1 MAAISYGSCDSILPA
16 VRALL
21 GDRVTTSAD
30 ERRHHGTDEGWHP
43 PLAPEAVA
51 FPMSTDEVS
60 RLVRLCAGARVP
72 VIPFGAGTS
81 FEGGVAALHG
91 GLCLDLSGMERII
104 EVNDADLDCTVEA
117 GVRRTRLED
126 HLGRRGLF
134 FSVDP
139 GADATIGGMA
149 ATGASGTTTV
159 GYGTMRDA
167 VLGLT
172 AVLAGGEVVRTG
184 GRARKSSAGYDLTHL
199 LVGSEGTLGVI
210 TEVTL
215 RLHGIPEAIAVG
227 RARFPDL
234 EGAVQTAIEAIQM
247 GLRPVRLELL
257 DEVQVAASNA
267 YSGLDLP
274 PQPHL
279 LAEFHGTPAAVAEQA
294 DLARQAAERH
304 GGRGW
309 ESTSD
314 PGERRRL
321 WKIRHEAYYAARAL
335 RPGGR
340 GMVTDVC
347 VPISRLAECIT
358 ETRADLDAS
367 GVPAPIFGHVG
378 DGNFHVVLLFDP
390 DDAAE
395 LATARAVHDRLVRR
409 ALRLGGTCTGEHGI
423 GYGKLGYLVEER
435 GVAVVEVMRAVKQAL
450 DPWGI
455 MNPGKVIPPE

>member
-1 MAAISYGSCDSILPA
+1 MTTGAYEPCETILAAL
-16 VRALL
+16 RALL

-30 ERRHHGTDEGWHP
+30 ERRHHGTDEGWQTP
-43 PLAPEAVA
+43 VAPEAVA
-51 FPMSTDEVS
+51 FPSSTEEVS
-60 RLVRLCAGARVP
+60 RVVRLCHDARVP

-91 GLCLDLSGMERII
+91 GLCLDLSGMARII
-104 EVNDADLDCTVEA
+104 EVRDADLDCTVEA
-117 GVRRTRLED
+117 GVCRTQLEE

-139 GADATIGGMA
+139 GADATLGGMA
-149 ATGASGTTTV
+149 STRASGTTTV
-159 GYGTMRDA
+159 GYGTMREA

-172 AVLAGGEVVRTG
+172 AVLADGRVVHTG

-199 LVGSEGTLGVI
+199 LVGAEGTLAVI
-210 TEVTL
+210 TELTL
-215 RLHGIPEAIAVG
+215 RLHGIPEAAAVG
-227 RARFPDL
+227 RAAFSDL

-257 DEVQVAASNA
+257 DAVQVAASNA

-274 PQPHL
+274 LQPHL
-279 LAEFHGTPAAVAEQA
+279 LLEFHGTPAAVTEQA
-294 DLARQAAERH
+294 DLARQTAERH
-304 GGRGW
+304 GGSGW

-314 PGERRRL
+314 PAERRRI
-321 WKIRHEAYYAARAL
+321 WKIRHEAYYAARAQ

-358 ETRADLDAS
+358 QTRDDLDAS
-367 GVPAPIFGHVG
+367 GVQAPILGHVG

-395 LATARAVHDRLVRR
+395 LATVRVVHERLVHR
-409 ALRLGGTCTGEHGI
+409 ALAMGGTCTGEHGI
-423 GYGKLGYLVEER
+423 GYGKLPYLMEER
-435 GVAVVEVMRAVKQAL
+435 GEAFVAVMRAIKHAL
-450 DPWGI
+450 DPRGI
-455 MNPGKVIPPE
+455 LNPGKVIPEG